1 MWTYHRKEG
10 RMITWLLSNTTMI
23 GLLFFFSFFTLV
35 AIRTFAPGKKQQI
48 EAHGRIPLEDHH
60 D

>member
-1 MWTYHRKEG
+1 
-10 RMITWLLSNTTMI
+10 MITWLLSNATMI
-23 GLLFFFSFFTLV
+23 GLLFFFGFFTLV
-35 AIRTFAPGKKQQI
+35 AIRTFAPGKKHQI